1 MLYLDYHFDI
11 TGSTLTLDHE
21 LDISGLDWEDGD
33 IFRLE
38 VRPNGAAR
46 FVKVSK
52 LEQFVLNNES
62 K

>member
-1 MLYLDYHFDI
+1 MLYLDYQFDI

-38 VRPNGAAR
+38 VRPNGAVR
-46 FVKVSK
+46 FTKVSK
-52 LEQFVLNNES
+52 LEQFVIGDDG